1 VGHIVRDYRLV
12 TTHDEIAEFG
22 ELIREKAFL
31 GKYYGWDVET
41 NSLNTRRAR
50 LVGTS
55 IAPIPG
61 LSCYI
66 PIGHQLGTNA
76 DAEWVKQLFRD
87 LTEEGFEP
95 VAYNSKFDLNVIQAN
110 WRIIFP
116 ICWDSLELV
125 YLEDPDRKVKKIDV
139 IAAEDLNMELASFES
154 LFTPAEN
161 KAKKYDLSK
170 KTPGHVCDYAA
181 EDADAAI
188 RIWELKQ
195 SVKEEFSFAV
205 DIDRE
210 LVEIVRA
217 LEHNG
222 GMELNPEY
230 VEEQM
235 EILGKRAKALEEQIY
250 RMVGERF
257 LLDSPKKL
265 GIALFERAGLPHPEK
280 DPRTKT
286 GQWKTGKA
294 FLEKVAAEHPLA
306 EFVIS
311 YRKIV
316 KARGTYFKKL
326 LRLKRL
332 KLKPRFS
339 FHLHSAPTF
348 RFAAPGGDPLKDGF
362 TGVNIQ
368 AVSNGEA
375 RTLNAVDLSKRERGR
390 YAEELV
396 DSELMVASQAE
407 EVSIEEWTGDK
418 ADLPWVTTHED
429 HLDQLFCFRESCSGC
444 PANCAGEGIDVT
456 RRPEKNLVV
465 VPSVRQ
471 AFRAPEGYTLVSLD
485 YDRQELVIAAN
496 MSGEPNWLRALA
508 AGLDV
513 HAQTAALG
521 FGHTKDDFERLKD
534 TNPGEWARKR
544 DGGKIANFATL
555 YGGTAYTVAKQ
566 TGMSQSAAE
575 AFYNGL
581 VRNHPTLF
589 NWISRVQAFARQK
602 GYTTTYFGRKR
613 WLKKYYERVDRY
625 GRPDRKMIGF
635 ANRSAVNTAIQGT
648 GAEVTRIA
656 MVRVEKLRLK
666 KGYSHKDMRL
676 VIQLHDELTYLV
688 RDEIVDDVIELITE
702 GMEFKVKSWE
712 VQLSVGVKVGPI
724 WGIQKKWERK
734 EIAA

>member
-1 VGHIVRDYRLV
+1 L
-12 TTHDEIAEFG
+12 
-22 ELIREKAFL
+22 
-31 GKYYGWDVET
+31 
-41 NSLNTRRAR
+41 S
-50 LVGTS
+50 
-55 IAPIPG
+55 PIPG
-61 LSCYI
+61 LACYI

-87 LTEEGFEP
+87 LTAEGFEP
-95 VAYNSKFDLNVIQAN
+95 VAYSSKFDLNVIQAN
-110 WRIIFP
+110 WKIVFP
-116 ICWDSLELV
+116 VCWDSLELV
-125 YLEDPDRKVKKIDV
+125 YLHNPDRKVKKIDLV
-139 IAAEDLNMELASFES
+139 AKEDLGMEMASFES
-154 LFTPAEN
+154 MFTVAEN

-170 KTPGHVCDYAA
+170 KTPEHVCDYAA
-181 EDADAAI
+181 EDADATI
-188 RIWELKQ
+188 RIWELRQ

-205 DIDRE
+205 DIDRQ
-210 LVEIVRA
+210 LVEVVRA

-235 EILGKRAKALEEQIY
+235 DVLEKRSKALEEQIY

-257 LLDSPKKL
+257 LIGSPKKL

-280 DPRTKT
+280 EPKTKT

-306 EFVIS
+306 EFVVS
-311 YRKIV
+311 YRKV
-316 KARGTYFKKL
+316 LKARGTYFKKL

-332 KLKPRFS
+332 GLKPRFS
-339 FHLHSAPTF
+339 FHLHAAPTF
-348 RFAAPGGDPLKDGF
+348 RFAAPGGDPLRDGY

-375 RTLNAVDLSKRERGR
+375 RTLNSVDLSKREKGR
-390 YAEELV
+390 YAEEL
-396 DSELMVASQAE
+396 DEGELV
-407 EVSIEEWTGDK
+407 VTSIDEGESDLDWTGNK
-418 ADLPWVTTHED
+418 RDLPWVTVHED
-429 HLDQLFCFRESCSGC
+429 DLEKEFCFRETCAGC
-444 PANCAGEGIDVT
+444 PANCAAEGIDVT
-456 RRPEKNLVV
+456 RRQEKNLVM

-471 AFRAPEGYTLVSLD
+471 AFQAPEGYTLVSLD

-508 AGLDV
+508 AGEDI

-521 FGHTKDDFERLKD
+521 FGHTKDDFARLKE
-534 TNPGEWARKR
+534 TNPGEWRRKR

-566 TGMSQSAAE
+566 TGMSAAAAE
-575 AFYNGL
+575 NFYNGL

-589 NWISRVQAFARQK
+589 NWISRVHAFARKK

-613 WLKKYYERVDRY
+613 WLKQFYERKDKY
-625 GRPDRKMIGF
+625 GRPDMKMIGF

-656 MVRVEKLRLK
+656 IVRVEKLRLK
-666 KGYSHKDMRL
+666 KGYTHKDMRL
-676 VIQLHDELTYLV
+676 AIQLHDELTYLV
-688 RDEIVDDVIELITE
+688 KDELVDDVVRLIID

-712 VQLSVGVKVGPI
+712 VQLTVGVKVGRV
-724 WGIQKKWERK
+724 WGIQKKWEPK
-734 EIAA
+734 KVAA